1 MNRLHLLALALLIC
15 FIYEAKAQEK
25 DTIISNCIALYS
37 TPTAQASIPSAPTS
51 PQAEAFKRL
60 GEFTVNNSSGI
71 PDISIPLFELDHCG
85 YKIPITL
92 RYIPTPIKPGY
103 NYDVCGF
110 GWTLSTS
117 YCISRTIESLPD
129 EEENFKLSDFMAL
142 YYKEWKNSLSSLN
155 FAYDKFHANLPN
167 GKSFDFAIV
176 NENGKLVYKTSETT
190 FLQISCR
197 YNEGNIYSFEVIDEA
212 GIKYTFDD
220 ADCAYSRHNQFSSRY
235 VSWYLSSI
243 VLPNSSTPILFNYD
257 QTIKTESIHGLS
269 EPTIYISHKYP
280 STQSRSVEVYCEQS
294 DDNCYYKMKLLKSIE
309 TKGAS
314 ISFDYIN
321 KNAES
326 SHNCISKINYSD
338 YGYGKTIKLDYDT
351 RTLANYV
358 TRADTLSLL
367 SKIAIIGL
375 CEGKTDSLTYTL
387 KNSYTGYGP
396 CTDHWGYYGQNGNY
410 YNIANINFF
419 AEFDKEDVSS
429 NPIIKAVDK
438 LPTEKTPYTKFN
450 MAGYAWY
457 NEPRQSSD
465 PNENG
470 ILKEITYPNGG
481 KTAFAFENHRF
492 VTATDKD
499 GNYIFTKKKRRI
511 IEGGGYR
518 IRQISNIDNMGKIK
532 EAYTFAYGPT
542 NAEIEDDNLN
552 MPLYGSRNMC
562 VGYGEPVVDPNVLT
576 YASFS
581 ESPNIPAPIKYMLLG
596 YDSPYYNG
604 DFVNPFKTAWGQNNS
619 WLWECRFSALNF
631 RKLLNG
637 RNAVVYPQIT
647 VYYGD
652 AAYSNDAATN
662 TKGKTVYKYAIY
674 DTEHNNDSTY
684 YETLS
689 YHGNT
694 LACFELPYKRNRLTE
709 KVEYKCEN
717 GQFQKTEMEQYGYS
731 DYAESVTSYIDNNC
745 FTKVEGGYPEQAF
758 VGDFYYTKVDIYG
771 NSLLH
776 EKKQTKY
783 EGSYSWG
790 KSFVYKYDSYNQ
802 IVEQP
807 DGDFSKRRIK
817 TEYVTS
823 DSTLMSKKMVE
834 KHLLSAPTSSYTYMQ
849 YSGLNGLKTEYDEYD
864 IGNKKAFL
872 PSKLYDISFY
882 GQPVYEEKYQILNY
896 TSNAH
901 PIEIVDAGGIHT
913 IYLWSYADRY
923 LIAEIKNANYEQA
936 NNAVREAFGVDIVAL
951 SQNKTV
957 NVSALARL
965 RASQYLQ
972 NAMVS
977 TWTYQPSVGIKSETS
992 PNGNSTFYSYD
1003 GLGRL
1008 TEIYRYKN
1016 NSFNENDKE
1025 VLEQHS
1031 YYRSNK

>member
-1 MNRLHLLALALLIC
+1 MNRLHLIALALLVC
-15 FIYEAKAQEK
+15 FIYEAKAQEL
-25 DTIISNCIALYS
+25 DSVWSNPIALYS
-37 TPTAQASIPSAPTS
+37 APTAQASIPSAPTS

-142 YYKEWKNSLSSLN
+142 HYKEWKNSLSSLN

-190 FLQISCR
+190 SLQISCR

-269 EPTIYISHKYP
+269 EPTIYISHTYP

-338 YGYGKTIKLDYDT
+338 YGYGKTIKLDYNT

-387 KNSYTGYGP
+387 KNSYTGYEP

-410 YNIANINFF
+410 YNVANINFF
-419 AEFDKEDVSS
+419 AEFDKDEVSG

-457 NEPRQSSD
+457 NEPRQSSS
-465 PNENG
+465 PYENG
-470 ILKEITYPNGG
+470 ILQEITYPNGG
-481 KTAFAFENHRF
+481 KTAFTFENHRF

-518 IRQISNIDNMGKIK
+518 IKK
-532 EAYTFAYGPT
+532 
-542 NAEIEDDNLN
+542 
-552 MPLYGSRNMC
+552 
-562 VGYGEPVVDPNVLT
+562 
-576 YASFS
+576 
-581 ESPNIPAPIKYMLLG
+581 SPI
-596 YDSPYYNG
+596 
-604 DFVNPFKTAWGQNNS
+604 
-619 WLWECRFSALNF
+619 
-631 RKLLNG
+631 
-637 RNAVVYPQIT
+637 
-647 VYYGD
+647 
-652 AAYSNDAATN
+652 
-662 TKGKTVYKYAIY
+662 
-674 DTEHNNDSTY
+674 
-684 YETLS
+684 
-689 YHGNT
+689 
-694 LACFELPYKRNRLTE
+694 
-709 KVEYKCEN
+709 
-717 GQFQKTEMEQYGYS
+717 
-731 DYAESVTSYIDNNC
+731 
-745 FTKVEGGYPEQAF
+745 
-758 VGDFYYTKVDIYG
+758 
-771 NSLLH
+771 
-776 EKKQTKY
+776 
-783 EGSYSWG
+783 
-790 KSFVYKYDSYNQ
+790 
-802 IVEQP
+802 
-807 DGDFSKRRIK
+807 
-817 TEYVTS
+817 
-823 DSTLMSKKMVE
+823 
-834 KHLLSAPTSSYTYMQ
+834 
-849 YSGLNGLKTEYDEYD
+849 
-864 IGNKKAFL
+864 
-872 PSKLYDISFY
+872 
-882 GQPVYEEKYQILNY
+882 
-896 TSNAH
+896 
-901 PIEIVDAGGIHT
+901 
-913 IYLWSYADRY
+913 
-923 LIAEIKNANYEQA
+923 
-936 NNAVREAFGVDIVAL
+936 
-951 SQNKTV
+951 
-957 NVSALARL
+957 
-965 RASQYLQ
+965 
-972 NAMVS
+972 
-977 TWTYQPSVGIKSETS
+977 
-992 PNGNSTFYSYD
+992 
-1003 GLGRL
+1003 
-1008 TEIYRYKN
+1008 
-1016 NSFNENDKE
+1016 
-1025 VLEQHS
+1025 
-1031 YYRSNK
+1031 

>member
-1 MNRLHLLALALLIC
+1 MNRLHLIALALLVC
-15 FIYEAKAQEK
+15 FIYEAKAQEL
-25 DTIISNCIALYS
+25 DSVWSNPIALYS
-37 TPTAQASIPSAPTS
+37 APTAQASIPSAPTS

-142 YYKEWKNSLSSLN
+142 YYKVWKNDLSHLN
-155 FAYDKFHANLPN
+155 FAYDKFHANFPN

-190 FLQISCR
+190 SLQISCR

-269 EPTIYISHKYP
+269 EPTIYISHTYP

-338 YGYGKTIKLDYDT
+338 YGYGKTIKLDYNT

-387 KNSYTGYGP
+387 KNSYTGYEP

-410 YNIANINFF
+410 YNVANINFF
-419 AEFDKEDVSS
+419 AEFDKDEVSG

-457 NEPRQSSD
+457 NEPRQSSS
-465 PNENG
+465 PYENG
-470 ILKEITYPNGG
+470 ILQEITYPNGG
-481 KTAFAFENHRF
+481 KTAFTFENHRF

-518 IRQISNIDNMGKIK
+518 IKKISNIDNMGKTR
-532 EAYTFAYGPT
+532 ETYTFAYGPT
-542 NAEIEDDNLN
+542 NAEIEDDSLN
-552 MPLYGSRNMC
+552 MPLYGARCMC
-562 VGYGEPVVDPNVLT
+562 VGYGEPVVDPNILT

-581 ESPNIPAPIKYMLLG
+581 ESPNIPASIKNMLLG
-596 YDSPYYNG
+596 YDYPGHNM
-604 DFVNPFKTAWGQNNS
+604 DFANPFKTMWGQNYP

-647 VYYGD
+647 IYYGN
-652 AAYSNDAATN
+652 AAYLDDAATN

-684 YETLS
+684 FETLS

-694 LACFELPYKRNRLTE
+694 LACFELPYKRNRLMEKTGYKYENGEFKKIETE
-709 KVEYKCEN
+709 KYEYA
-717 GQFQKTEMEQYGYS
+717 
-731 DYAESVTSYIDNNC
+731 DYAQSVTSYIDNNRY
-745 FTKVEGGYPEQAF
+745 TKKSGGYPEQAF
-758 VGDFYYTKVDIYG
+758 VGDFYATKVDVYG
-771 NSLLH
+771 NSILS
-776 EKKQTKY
+776 ERSQTKY
-783 EGSYSWG
+783 EGNNSWG
-790 KSFVYKYDSYNQ
+790 KSFRYRYDDYNQ
-802 IVEQP
+802 IIDQP
-807 DGDFSKRRIK
+807 DGESSKHRIK

-849 YSGLNGLKTEYDEYD
+849 YSGLNGLKTEYGEYD

-872 PSKLYDISFY
+872 PYKLYDISFSDK
-882 GQPVYEEKYQILNY
+882 PVYDEKYQIMSY

-901 PIEIVDAGGIHT
+901 PIEIVDVEGIHT

-951 SQNKTV
+951 SQNMTV
-957 NVSALARL
+957 NVSALAKL

-977 TWTYQPSVGIKSETS
+977 TWTYLPSVGIKSETS
-992 PNGNSTFYSYD
+992 PNGISTFYSYD

-1008 TEIYRYKN
+1008 MEIYRYKN

-1025 VLEQHS
+1025 VLEQHT